1 MNESK
6 PPVSKSEL
14 AAVLRDAF
22 AADLTVEKTAVVMN
36 RDQYHI
42 TGFVLC
48 HPVSGARCI
57 VEMSAVRWLTK
68 EESWW
73 LMHISKDLPTA
84 KSEPAEN

>member
-1 MNESK
+1 MIESK

-14 AAVLRDAF
+14 TAVLRDAF

-36 RDQYHI
+36 RDQYQI

-48 HPVSGARCI
+48 HPVSGRRCI

-73 LMHISKDLPTA
+73 LMHISKDLPIS